1 MGEVSAGIPAK
12 PSERQS
18 TDPVP
23 TRAQPAERPA
33 DHVDS
38 ETGPPTGRV
47 PAEPLVLTR
56 KRMSCQTPVIPRGP
70 KPSVDAKGEVQRAVG
85 DLRPV

>member
-23 TRAQPAERPA
+23 TRAQPAESP
-33 DHVDS
+33 DDYLDS
-38 ETGPPTGRV
+38 ETGADRDAFQRYLCHTWKRNELPNTGDRRGSEAQRRGEGDAQ
-47 PAEPLVLTR
+47 PA
-56 KRMSCQTPVIPRGP
+56 
-70 KPSVDAKGEVQRAVG
+70 AG
-85 DLRPV
+85 DSRPV

>member
-23 TRAQPAERPA
+23 TRAQPAESP
-33 DHVDS
+33 DDYLDS
-38 ETGPPTGRV
+38 ETGPPTGTLSSGTFV
-47 PAEPLVLTR
+47 
-56 KRMSCQTPVIPRGP
+56 TPGSR
-70 KPSVDAKGEVQRAVG
+70 
-85 DLRPV
+85 

>member
-23 TRAQPAERPA
+23 TRAQPAESP
-33 DHVDS
+33 DDYLNS
-38 ETGPPTGRV
+38 ETGPLCGLRP
-47 PAEPLVLTR
+47 PD
-56 KRMSCQTPVIPRGP
+56 KSNDRGP
-70 KPSVDAKGEVQRAVG
+70 TMPTHGETTPALG
-85 DLRPV
+85 SDS

>member
-23 TRAQPAERPA
+23 TRAQPAESP
-33 DHVDS
+33 DDYLDS
-38 ETGPPTGRV
+38 ETGPLCGLRRLISPT
-47 PAEPLVLTR
+47 T
-56 KRMSCQTPVIPRGP
+56 
-70 KPSVDAKGEVQRAVG
+70 AVRRCPPMA
-85 DLRPV
+85 RPHPH